1 MLNILKYLGAL
12 AVVLGIGAAA
22 PMTFAQETTT
32 DCAQIADPDERAAC
46 EAQQGGGG

>member
-12 AVVLGIGAAA
+12 AFVLGIGAAA
-22 PMTFAQETTT
+22 PMTFAQETT
-32 DCAQIADPDERAAC
+32 DCAQIADPDEKAAC